1 MDPIPETRPARRP
14 SKIRQDRA
22 RRKRVALLFAAM
34 RCIDRLGIAATTME
48 AVAAEGGVTRVT
60 VYREFG
66 SRGAMMRAIIEYRF
80 AAFNRRFLHRVRIDA
95 PLDELIEQYLVAAV
109 HIALRNPV
117 TRQVVHGG
125 LDFARPG
132 DSIHGVAG
140 EMWRPLLAR
149 ARSCG
154 RIAPSLDDAG
164 AVQWILVMQ
173 VTLCRMA
180 LDTGMSEKQVR
191 EAIRH
196 FILPAFARNET
207 PGRGK
212 GKTLPEVAVDAN
224 PA

>member
-1 MDPIPETRPARRP
+1 MDAIPEKPPGRRP

-34 RCIDRLGIAATTME
+34 RCIDRIGIAATTME

-60 VYREFG
+60 IYREFG

-80 AAFNRRFLHRVRIDA
+80 TAFNRRFMHRAPVDA
-95 PLDELIEQYLVAAV
+95 QLDELLEQYLVAAV

-132 DSIHGVAG
+132 DSIHGLA
-140 EMWRPLLAR
+140 EDMWRPLLAR
-149 ARSCG
+149 ARGCG
-154 RIAPSLDDAG
+154 RIAASLDDAG
-164 AVQWILVMQ
+164 IVQWILVMQ

-180 LDTGMSEKQVR
+180 LDAGMSEKQVR
-191 EAIRH
+191 QTIRN
-196 FILPAFARNET
+196 FILPAFARDERLNK
-207 PGRGK
+207 GK
-212 GKTLPEVAVDAN
+212 GSVSGNIEARAK
-224 PA
+224 